1 MTNAIPIPE
10 SHQDETWEIGTD
22 NVFAD
27 LNMPD
32 AAEKLA
38 KAELALR
45 INQILKR
52 KKLIQIEAAKILKAD
67 QSKISLLNRG
77 RLSYFSIERLVRYL
91 NLLNQDVEIVV
102 RKSKTRGDSAY
113 GKLSVVYA

>member
-1 MTNAIPIPE
+1 MMDVLTETTQN
-10 SHQDETWEIGTD
+10 ETWEIGSS

-38 KAELALR
+38 KAELTFR
-45 INQILKR
+45 INQLIKR
-52 KKLIQIEAAKILKAD
+52 KKLKQIEAAKILEAD

-77 RLSYFSIERLVRYL
+77 RLSSFSIERLVRYL

-102 RKSKTRGDSAY
+102 RKSRKRGASHH
-113 GKLSVVYA
+113 GRLSVVYT

>member
-1 MTNAIPIPE
+1 MNTE
-10 SHQDETWEIGTD
+10 DEHWEEGST

-27 LNMPD
+27 LEMVD
-32 AAEKLA
+32 ADEKLA
-38 KAELALR
+38 KAELALK

-52 KKLIQIEAAKILKAD
+52 RNLKQIEAAKLLGID

-77 RLSYFSIERLVRYL
+77 RLSAFSIERLVKFL

-102 RKSKTRGDSAY
+102 RGTRKRSHHGTFR
-113 GKLSVVYA
+113 VVNASS